1 VVVSGQDAA
10 HLVSVVGPIVAEVP
24 SAREVQNGVR
34 SLPCE
39 AAMMAGSWADDPLGG
54 GLIVLIAAVWAVSAI
69 IHAAVKDCSKRP
81 PTRRKK
87 R

>member
-1 VVVSGQDAA
+1 MVVSGQDAA
-10 HLVSVVGPIVAEVP
+10 HLVSVVGPIVAEAS

-54 GLIVLIAAVWAVSAI
+54 GLIILLSVVWAVCAI
-69 IHAAVKDCSKRP
+69 ARAVVRDDD
-81 PTRRKK
+81 
-87 R
+87 